1 MLPPSDLSDDEG
13 LAGGLSPLAALG
25 LLLGVAANWASNDWP
40 EGAAPAW
47 ERLASWAGSWLLVVW
62 ADAEAMGRGT
72 ALT

>member
-25 LLLGVAANWASNDWP
+25 LLLGVAANWASNDWEGWP

-47 ERLASWAGSWLLVVW
+47 ERLAS
-62 ADAEAMGRGT
+62 
-72 ALT
+72 